1 MSALQGEVAASELE
15 GHTGIVTLQ
24 AHAHEEVSMDVAV
37 AAKDIK
43 RTDLLQMYYYLRLT
57 RTLEDRI
64 TALYRQGRI
73 VGGVYTSN
81 GMEAISVGY
90 ASALERDDVIAP
102 FHRDMGAFLIRGITP
117 GEVLA
122 QYLGKRTG
130 PTKGKDGNVHMGDL
144 KRGIIGFVSHLADNL
159 PVATGAA
166 LAFKMRGESRIVVAG
181 TGDGG
186 TSRGDFH
193 EAMNFAAVRKLPVVF
208 FCTNNQYAYS
218 TPLRLQMAITD
229 VVERAKA
236 YGMPGEIVDGNDV
249 AAVYLAAKRG
259 IAKARAGEGPTFFEF
274 KTMRMHGHSEHDPAK
289 YVPPELLEE
298 WKKRDPILTAERLLI
313 EAGYGDETYFH
324 EIGERVKKEVE
335 AALEFAEKSPLPDG
349 PEALEGVFATDA
361 DISHQ
366 ATHSRSAA
374 LLLQHR
380 TRLERS
386 HTWRPFPKRWM

>member
-1 MSALQGEVAASELE
+1 
-15 GHTGIVTLQ
+15 
-24 AHAHEEVSMDVAV
+24 MDVASI
-37 AAKDIK
+37 ASDIK
-43 RTDLLQMYYYLRLT
+43 RADLLQMYFYLRLT

-73 VGGVYTSN
+73 VGGVYTSH
-81 GMEAISVGY
+81 GMEAIGVGY
-90 ASALERDDVIAP
+90 ASALKPDDVIAP
-102 FHRDMGAFLIRGITP
+102 FHRDMGAFLIRGFTP

-144 KRGIIGFVSHLADNL
+144 KRGMLGFVSHLADNL

-166 LAFKMRGESRIVVAG
+166 LAFKLRGESRVAFTG

-208 FCTNNQYAYS
+208 FCNNNQYAYS
-218 TPLRLQMAITD
+218 TPQRLQMAIRD

-249 AAVYLAAKRG
+249 AAVYEASRRAV
-259 IAKARAGEGPTFFEF
+259 AKARAGEGPTFLEF

-289 YVPPELLEE
+289 YVPRELLEE
-298 WKKRDPILTAERLLI
+298 WKQKDPILKAERLLVQMGYAD
-313 EAGYGDETYFH
+313 EAYFM
-324 EIGERVKKEVE
+324 EIGERAKKEVE
-335 AALEFAEKSPLPDG
+335 VGVEFAEQSPLPEG
-349 PEALEGVFATDA
+349 HEVLEGVFATEEEV
-361 DISHQ
+361 Q
-366 ATHSRSAA
+366 R
-374 LLLQHR
+374 
-380 TRLERS
+380 
-386 HTWRPFPKRWM
+386 

>member
-1 MSALQGEVAASELE
+1 MMSLSLQTVERE
-15 GHTGIVTLQ
+15 
-24 AHAHEEVSMDVAV
+24 
-37 AAKDIK
+37 IK
-43 RTDLLQMYYYLRLT
+43 RADLVQMYFYLKLT
-57 RTLEDRI
+57 RALEDRI

-73 VGGVYTSN
+73 VGGCYTSH
-81 GMEAISVGY
+81 GMEAIAVGY

-144 KRGIIGFVSHLADNL
+144 KRGILGFVSHLADNL

-166 LAFKMRGESRIVVAG
+166 LAFKIRDEARVIFTG

-208 FCTNNQYAYS
+208 FCNNNQYAYS
-218 TPLRLQMAITD
+218 TPQRLQMAIPD
-229 VVERAKA
+229 VVDRAKA

-249 AAVYLAAKRG
+249 AAVYLASKHA
-259 IAKARAGEGPTFFEF
+259 IAKARAGEGPTFLEF

-298 WKKRDPILTAERLLI
+298 WKKKDPLLKAEQLLKQL
-313 EAGYGDETYFH
+313 GYGDEAYFH
-324 EIGERVKKEVE
+324 EVTERVKKEIE
-335 AALEFAEKSPLPDG
+335 AGLEFAEQSPLPEG
-349 PEALEGVFATDA
+349 QEVLEGVFATED
-361 DISHQ
+361 
-366 ATHSRSAA
+366 
-374 LLLQHR
+374 
-380 TRLERS
+380 
-386 HTWRPFPKRWM
+386 

>member
-1 MSALQGEVAASELE
+1 MDLAD
-15 GHTGIVTLQ
+15 VTS
-24 AHAHEEVSMDVAV
+24 H
-37 AAKDIK
+37 IK
-43 RTDLLQMYYYLRLT
+43 RADLLHMYYYLRLT
-57 RTLEDRI
+57 RALEDRI

-73 VGGVYTSN
+73 VGGCYTSH
-81 GMEAISVGY
+81 GMEAIAVGY
-90 ASALERDDVIAP
+90 ASALEPDDVIAP

-166 LAFKMRGESRIVVAG
+166 LAFKMRGESRVVVAG

-193 EAMNFAAVRKLPVVF
+193 EAMNFAAVRKLPVVI

-218 TPLRLQMAITD
+218 TPLRLQMAISD

-249 AAVYLAAKRG
+249 AVVYLAAKRA
-259 IAKARAGEGPTFFEF
+259 IQKARAGEGPTFLEF

-289 YVPPELLEE
+289 YVPRAMLEE
-298 WKKRDPILTAERLLI
+298 WKAKDPILIAERLLM
-313 EAGYGDETYFH
+313 ELAYGDETYFR
-324 EIGERVKKEVE
+324 EIAGRAKKEVE
-335 AALEFAEKSPLPDG
+335 AGLEFAEQSPLPEG
-349 PEALEGVFATDA
+349 PETLEGVFATEA
-361 DISHQ
+361 EGCHH
-366 ATHSRSAA
+366 TNGTRSAA
-374 LLLQHR
+374 
-380 TRLERS
+380 
-386 HTWRPFPKRWM
+386 